1 MVLLQLVGQMVRNSQ
16 SSRIGGYDLP
26 PMTRHYA
33 RVNVSRFAVELEP
46 VPELRVIKAT
56 IHATNA
62 SGIMV
67 QVRGSNETWHVW

>member
-1 MVLLQLVGQMVRNSQ
+1 VLQLVGRMVRNSQ
-16 SSRIGGYDLP
+16 SSSLGGYDLP

-33 RVNVSRFAVELEP
+33 RVHVSQFAVELEP

-62 SGIMV
+62 SGIVV
-67 QVRGSNETWHVW
+67 QVRGSWDTWHVE